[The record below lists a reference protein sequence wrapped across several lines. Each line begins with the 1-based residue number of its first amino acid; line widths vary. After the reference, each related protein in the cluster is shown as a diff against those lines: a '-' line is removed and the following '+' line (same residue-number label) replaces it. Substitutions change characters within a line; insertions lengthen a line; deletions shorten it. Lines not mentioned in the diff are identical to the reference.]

1 MRQHIIDGKTFKRIC
16 GDDTRYGYVSDEVYK
31 TWEKCPVC
39 FAEGSIALPAR
50 RVKVNFGSDIHNAVF
65 GRTSSLEYPRRK
77 GRIPE
82 SEAQK
87 KGLYLRDALE

>member
-39 FAEGSIALPAR
+39 FAEGRIVSAMSHIHGVTQ
-50 RVKVNFGSDIHNAVF
+50 RVKI
-65 GRTSSLEYPRRK
+65 E
-77 GRIPE
+77 
-82 SEAQK
+82 K